1 MTSIILG
8 GFIYFLN
15 NNFNSK
21 YTLSINY
28 LFIILLSPIIL
39 YLYLHQNKELKTNYQ
54 NYYDIAIILKD
65 NECINTKAYL
75 DTGNTLKDPYVHKPI
90 ILLSKKLLTSDIR
103 IHSPILVPYNSLN
116 HQGFLTVIKPKYI
129 KINNLK
135 LDKYLIGL
143 SEEEFGFDGINC
155 ILNREILKENI

>member
-54 NYYDIAIILKD
+54 NYYDI
-65 NECINTKAYL
+65 Y
-75 DTGNTLKDPYVHKPI
+75 
-90 ILLSKKLLTSDIR
+90 SK
-103 IHSPILVPYNSLN
+103 
-116 HQGFLTVIKPKYI
+116 
-129 KINNLK
+129 
-135 LDKYLIGL
+135 
-143 SEEEFGFDGINC
+143 
-155 ILNREILKENI
+155 